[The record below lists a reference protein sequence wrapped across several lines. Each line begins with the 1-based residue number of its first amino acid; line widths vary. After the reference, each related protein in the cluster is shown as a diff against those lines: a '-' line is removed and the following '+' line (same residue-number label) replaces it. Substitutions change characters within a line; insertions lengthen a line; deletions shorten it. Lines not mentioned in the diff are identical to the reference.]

1 MTLRKGSSNGSHE
14 KEKEEY
20 MPSYS
25 KVEVWASPEAAQANS
40 RTHVLDPRKSSMQF
54 IISNSFPMLQPTPMD
69 ANTEKEQ
76 KKGGKADFL

>member
-1 MTLRKGSSNGSHE
+1 
-14 KEKEEY
+14 
-20 MPSYS
+20 
-25 KVEVWASPEAAQANS
+25 
-40 RTHVLDPRKSSMQF
+40 MQF